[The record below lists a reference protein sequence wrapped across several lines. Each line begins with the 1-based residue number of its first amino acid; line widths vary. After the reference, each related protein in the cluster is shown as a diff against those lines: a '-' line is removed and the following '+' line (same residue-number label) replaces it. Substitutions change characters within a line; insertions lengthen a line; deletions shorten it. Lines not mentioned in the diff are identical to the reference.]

1 MFVEVI
7 CLSFQN
13 VRRVEVTTPAIAYPL
28 EVAGHLTR
36 IIEAGDGDNVV
47 LFIHGLGARAD
58 RWRGTVERVGEK
70 GYRAIAF
77 DLPGHGF
84 ASKSGDGPTTVPEF
98 SQYVLAVL
106 MALNVERSTLVG
118 TSLGGHV
125 AAFVATQSPE
135 RVRGLVLVGA
145 LGLVPIGRETG
156 LAIRNSVVAV
166 DRERIAAKLSLVFA
180 NPNLVNNR
188 LIEEEFRINN
198 SPGAIDGFRRL
209 GDYIATKVDEH
220 CVGPELSVLLKPR
233 DILLIWGAA
242 DRIVPVSVGVAARA
256 ALGDP
261 ELQLISNAGHAP
273 YLEQADEFDALL
285 FRFLSRDVK
294 R

>member
-1 MFVEVI
+1 
-7 CLSFQN
+7 
-13 VRRVEVTTPAIAYPL
+13 VTTPAITYPL

-70 GYRAIAF
+70 GYRAVAF

-84 ASKSGDGPTTVPEF
+84 ASKSGDGPATVPEF
-98 SQYVLAVL
+98 SQYTLAVL
-106 MALNVERSTLVG
+106 TALNADSLTLVG
-118 TSLGGHV
+118 TSLGGHI
-125 AAFVATQSPE
+125 AAFLATQIPE
-135 RVRGLVLVGA
+135 RVRGLVLIGA
-145 LGLVPIGRETG
+145 LGLVPIGHETG

-166 DRERIAAKLSLVFA
+166 DRERIAAKLSSVFA
-180 NPNLVNNR
+180 DRNFVTNR
-188 LIEEEFRINN
+188 FIEEEFRINN

-209 GDYIATKVDEH
+209 GDYIATRVDEH
-220 CVGPELSVLLKPR
+220 CVGSKLAALFEPR

-242 DRIVPVSVGVAARA
+242 DRIVPVAVGAAARA
-256 ALGDP
+256 VLGDP
-261 ELQLISNAGHAP
+261 ELHLISNSGHAP
-273 YLEQADEFDALL
+273 YLERVDEFDGVL

-294 R
+294 RQADAR

>member
-1 MFVEVI
+1 
-7 CLSFQN
+7 
-13 VRRVEVTTPAIAYPL
+13 VTTPAITYPL

-36 IIEAGDGDNVV
+36 VIEAGEGDNVV

-58 RWRGTVERVGEK
+58 RWLGTVERIGEK

-84 ASKSGDGPTTVPEF
+84 ASKSGDGPATVPEF
-98 SQYVLAVL
+98 SQYALAVL
-106 MALNVERSTLVG
+106 RALNVDCSTLVG

-125 AAFVATQSPE
+125 AAFAATQSPE

-180 NPNLVNNR
+180 DRNFVNDR
-188 LIEEEFRINN
+188 FIEEEFRINN
-198 SPGAIDGFRRL
+198 SPGAIDVFRRL
-209 GDYIATKVDEH
+209 GDYIATRVDEH
-220 CVGPELSVLLKPR
+220 CVGSELAALFKPR

-242 DRIVPVSVGVAARA
+242 DRVVPVAVGAAARA

-273 YLEQADEFDALL
+273 YLERVDEFDALL
-285 FRFLSRDVK
+285 LRFLSRDVK